1 MFRKF
6 LSELFFNTSLG
17 NGFYSDLSA
26 GTFVVLII
34 FIILSFLLIKFSEYI
49 KVEFL
54 FGLGLLLSSITTI
67 NVLRYKPYGGDAKI
81 YCDLTSLSKS
91 SNLSIY
97 DVEYKYTFNYPP
109 IFRQIL
115 DFLCDFGYQSNYYF
129 FLLPALVLFL
139 LILRN
144 ENRNVFLSSM
154 YLFGAF
160 LALWWVLKTGN
171 FVMLELVFLILFVWH
186 YKKKSHFLYLFLIL
200 FGIQRIWFLLLVPI
214 LFYLDNTN
222 FAKKAKTIISASLF
236 AILIN
241 INSVNEFLDSIF
253 NSNSQYNVLRE
264 SPGHN
269 TPSIY
274 LGLLNILNIDS
285 NLFLLIIYVL
295 AGIYI
300 LFLIIRKLKMS
311 TDIKLITTFTLVL
324 LINPYLKPYHFIFII
339 PCLLLVSDSF
349 LKDKRS
355 IITAI
360 IMPNLFWIIFSNL
373 SSGTSLGFFQ
383 LLFIIAFIINLIS
396 LDKEKNEID
405 RFKI

>member
-1 MFRKF
+1 MFRKY

-17 NGFYSDLSA
+17 NGFYSDLSS

-34 FIILSFLLIKFSEYI
+34 FIILSFLLIKFSEYL
-49 KVEFL
+49 KFEFVL
-54 FGLGLLLSSITTI
+54 GLALLLSSITTI

-81 YCDLTSLSKS
+81 YCDLTFLSKS

-144 ENRNVFLSSM
+144 ENRNVFLSSV

-186 YKKKSHFLYLFLIL
+186 YKKKSHLSYLFLIL

-214 LFYLDNTN
+214 LLYLDNTN
-222 FAKKAKTIISASLF
+222 FAKKAKTIIFASLF
-236 AILIN
+236 TMLIN
-241 INSVNEFLDSIF
+241 ISSVYEFLDSIF

-274 LGLLNILNIDS
+274 LGVLNILNIDS

-311 TDIKLITTFTLVL
+311 TDIKLITTFTSVL
-324 LINPYLKPYHFIFII
+324 LINPYLKPYHFIFIV
-339 PCLLLVSDSF
+339 PCLLLVSDSL

>member
-6 LSELFFNTSLG
+6 LSELFFNASLG

-49 KVEFL
+49 KVVFL
-54 FGLGLLLSSITTI
+54 LGLGLLLSSITTI

-81 YCDLTSLSKS
+81 YCDLTLISKS

-129 FLLPALVLFL
+129 FLLPALALFL

-154 YLFGAF
+154 YIFGAF

-186 YKKKSHFLYLFLIL
+186 YKKKSHLSYLFLIL

-236 AILIN
+236 AMLIN
-241 INSVNEFLDSIF
+241 INSVSEFLDSIF
-253 NSNSQYNVLRE
+253 DSNSQYNVLRE

-311 TDIKLITTFTLVL
+311 SDIKLITTFTLVL
-324 LINPYLKPYHFIFII
+324 LINPYLKPYHFIFIV
-339 PCLLLVSDSF
+339 PCLLLVSDSL
-349 LKDKRS
+349 LKDKIS

-383 LLFIIAFIINLIS
+383 LLFIITFIINLIS

>member
-6 LSELFFNTSLG
+6 ISELFFNTSLG
-17 NGFYSDLSA
+17 NGFYSDLSS

-34 FIILSFLLIKFSEYI
+34 FMILSLLLIKFSEYI
-49 KVEFL
+49 KIEFL

-81 YCDLTSLSKS
+81 YCDLISLSKS

-109 IFRQIL
+109 IFRQLL
-115 DFLCDFGYQSNYYF
+115 DFLCDFGYQTNYYF
-129 FLLPALVLFL
+129 FLVPALILFL

-144 ENRNVFLSSM
+144 ENRNLFFSSM

-186 YKKKSHFLYLFLIL
+186 SKKKSHLLYLFLIL
-200 FGIQRIWFLLLVPI
+200 FGIQRVWFLLLVPI

-222 FAKKAKTIISASLF
+222 FAKKVKTILFASLF
-236 AILIN
+236 GLLVN
-241 INSVNEFLDSIF
+241 INSFNEFLGSIF
-253 NSNSQYNVLRE
+253 NSNSQYNILRE

-300 LFLIIRKLKMS
+300 LFLILRKFKMS
-311 TDIKLITTFTLVL
+311 ADIKLITTFTLVL

-339 PCLLLVSDSF
+339 PFLLLVSDSF

-360 IMPNLFWIIFSNL
+360 ILPNLFWIIFSNL

>member
-6 LSELFFNTSLG
+6 LSELFFNVSLG
-17 NGFYSDLSA
+17 NGFYSDLSV

-81 YCDLTSLSKS
+81 YCDLTFISKS

-129 FLLPALVLFL
+129 FLLPALVLLL

-186 YKKKSHFLYLFLIL
+186 YKKKSHLSYLFLIL

-236 AILIN
+236 AMLIN

-311 TDIKLITTFTLVL
+311 SDIKLITTFTLVL
-324 LINPYLKPYHFIFII
+324 LINPYLKPYHFIFIV
-339 PCLLLVSDSF
+339 PCLLLVSDSL

-373 SSGTSLGFFQ
+373 SSGTYLGFFQ

>member
-17 NGFYSDLSA
+17 NGFYSDLSSR
-26 GTFVVLII
+26 TFVVLII
-34 FIILSFLLIKFSEYI
+34 FIILSFFLIKFSEYL
-49 KVEFL
+49 KFEFI

-81 YCDLTSLSKS
+81 YCDLTFLSKS

-115 DFLCDFGYQSNYYF
+115 NFLCDFGYQTNYYY
-129 FLLPALVLFL
+129 FLLPALILFL
-139 LILRN
+139 LILKN
-144 ENRNVFLSSM
+144 ENRNAFLSSA

-171 FVMLELVFLILFVWH
+171 FVMLELVFIILFVWY
-186 YKKKSHFLYLFLIL
+186 YKKKSHFSYLFLIL

-214 LFYLDNTN
+214 VFYLDKSN
-222 FAKKAKTIISASLF
+222 FAKKVKTIIFSSLF
-236 AILIN
+236 AILVN
-241 INSVNEFLDSIF
+241 INSFNEFLESIF
-253 NSNSQYNVLRE
+253 NSNSQYNILRE

-295 AGIYI
+295 IGIYI
-300 LFLIIRKLKMS
+300 LFLILRKFKIS
-311 TDIKLITTFTLVL
+311 NDIKLVTTFTLVL

-339 PCLLLVSDSF
+339 PCLLLVSDPF

-355 IITAI
+355 VITAI

-383 LLFIIAFIINLIS
+383 LLFIIVFIINLIS
-396 LDKEKNEID
+396 LDKEKNETD

>member
-1 MFRKF
+1 VFRKF
-6 LSELFFNTSLG
+6 ISELFFNTSLG
-17 NGFYSDLSA
+17 NGFYSDLSS

-34 FIILSFLLIKFSEYI
+34 FMILSLLLIKFSEYI
-49 KVEFL
+49 KIEFL

-81 YCDLTSLSKS
+81 YCDLISLSKS

-109 IFRQIL
+109 IFRQLI
-115 DFLCDFGYQSNYYF
+115 DFSCDFGYQTNYYF
-129 FLLPALVLFL
+129 FLVPALILFL

-144 ENRNVFLSSM
+144 ENRNLFLSSM

-160 LALWWVLKTGN
+160 LSLRWVLKTGN

-186 YKKKSHFLYLFLIL
+186 YKKKSHLLYLFLIL
-200 FGIQRIWFLLLVPI
+200 FGIQRVWFLLLVPI

-222 FAKKAKTIISASLF
+222 FAKKVKTILFASLF
-236 AILIN
+236 GLLVN
-241 INSVNEFLDSIF
+241 INSFNEFLGSIF
-253 NSNSQYNVLRE
+253 NSNSQYNILRE

-300 LFLIIRKLKMS
+300 LFLILRKFKMS
-311 TDIKLITTFTLVL
+311 ADIKLITTFTLVL

-339 PCLLLVSDSF
+339 PFLLLVSDSF

-360 IMPNLFWIIFSNL
+360 ILPNLFWIIFSNL

>member
-1 MFRKF
+1 M
-6 LSELFFNTSLG
+6 
-17 NGFYSDLSA
+17 
-26 GTFVVLII
+26 
-34 FIILSFLLIKFSEYI
+34 
-49 KVEFL
+49 
-54 FGLGLLLSSITTI
+54 
-67 NVLRYKPYGGDAKI
+67 
-81 YCDLTSLSKS
+81 
-91 SNLSIY
+91 
-97 DVEYKYTFNYPP
+97 
-109 IFRQIL
+109 
-115 DFLCDFGYQSNYYF
+115 
-129 FLLPALVLFL
+129 LV
-139 LILRN
+139 
-144 ENRNVFLSSM
+144 
-154 YLFGAF
+154 
-160 LALWWVLKTGN
+160 
-171 FVMLELVFLILFVWH
+171 
-186 YKKKSHFLYLFLIL
+186 
-200 FGIQRIWFLLLVPI
+200 
-214 LFYLDNTN
+214 
-222 FAKKAKTIISASLF
+222 
-236 AILIN
+236 N
-241 INSVNEFLDSIF
+241 INSLNEFLGSIL
-253 NSNSQYNVLRE
+253 NSNSQYNILRE

-300 LFLIIRKLKMS
+300 LFLILRKFKMS

-339 PCLLLVSDSF
+339 PFLLLVSDSF

-360 IMPNLFWIIFSNL
+360 ILPNLFWIIFSNL

>member
-81 YCDLTSLSKS
+81 YCDLTLISKS

-109 IFRQIL
+109 IYRQLL

-129 FLLPALVLFL
+129 FLLPALALFL

-144 ENRNVFLSSM
+144 ENRNLFLSSM

-200 FGIQRIWFLLLVPI
+200 FGIQRVWFLLLVPI

-236 AILIN
+236 AMLIN

-324 LINPYLKPYHFIFII
+324 LINPYLKPYHFIFIV
-339 PCLLLVSDSF
+339 PCLLLVSDSL